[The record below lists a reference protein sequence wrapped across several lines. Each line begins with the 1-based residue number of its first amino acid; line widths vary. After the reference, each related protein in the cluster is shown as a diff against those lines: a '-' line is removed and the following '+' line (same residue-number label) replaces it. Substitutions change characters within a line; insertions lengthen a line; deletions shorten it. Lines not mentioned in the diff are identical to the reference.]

1 MKDPRPRCCG
11 SHHNRFAVNTQ
22 IFPGTLGIIL
32 MYTKYLT
39 TEYTKKKFVQI
50 RNYRTQHCW
59 RKCEYQFTDLL
70 PFFTSLEI
78 IINFMVSN

>member
-39 TEYTKKKFVQI
+39 TEYRKKI
-50 RNYRTQHCW
+50 R
-59 RKCEYQFTDLL
+59 TDKKL
-70 PFFTSLEI
+70 
-78 IINFMVSN
+78 